1 MQCVRQHRNFGYGK
15 VTDRLHIGNRWM
27 SLGMNT
33 YDNTA
38 RFHYPLIPSF
48 DTPDPCLDKYPDL
61 SPYSHC
67 AGNPL
72 RYVDPSGKEYGDTLG
87 TRDDAAR
94 DFGECY
100 NGISI
105 IENAEYVTNIY
116 TFSIDNGRVGYS
128 YTTPQKGT
136 PNEIDKDPLKP
147 SNGEEIVARAH
158 THAAF
163 SSNAKNNVFSGETGT
178 SEGNKHVSSGDLF
191 LYNIEEV
198 DGYVAT
204 PNGSLKRYDYQT
216 GDVSIIST
224 QMPSDINDPMRL
236 NNVQPNYSLFKKLF
250 NLINNG
256 EY

>member
-1 MQCVRQHRNFGYGK
+1 MEGL
-15 VTDRLHIGNRWM
+15 DIHIQ
-27 SLGMNT
+27 
-33 YDNTA
+33 
-38 RFHYPLIPSF
+38 P
-48 DTPDPCLDKYPDL
+48 
-61 SPYSHC
+61 
-67 AGNPL
+67 
-72 RYVDPSGKEYGDTLG
+72 
-87 TRDDAAR
+87 
-94 DFGECY
+94 
-100 NGISI
+100 
-105 IENAEYVTNIY
+105 
-116 TFSIDNGRVGYS
+116 
-128 YTTPQKGT
+128 PQKGT

-158 THAAF
+158 THAAL
-163 SSNAKNNVFSGETGT
+163 SSNTKNNVFSGETGT